1 MDVFP
6 LQIPGFMVVGTDTG
20 VGKTYVSAAIARQ
33 LTAEGVRTGVYKPAC
48 SGSITDQSSGR
59 HYWEDVELL
68 RQSIGAT
75 ELPAERICPQT
86 FHAPLAPP
94 VAAEKEG
101 RQIDEALLYEGARWW
116 ESRAEFLIVEGVGGV
131 LCPLTSRQLIVDFAR
146 KLKYPLLIV
155 ARAGL
160 GTINHSLLTIEALQQ
175 RGLTIAGLILN
186 DVDPELSDES
196 RLSNAAQIQQW
207 TSVPVLSF
215 VPFDWQSN
223 LLQYQTQDRIDW
235 RQLSQDLL

>member
-6 LQIPGFMVVGTDTG
+6 LQIPGFMVVGTDTD
-20 VGKTYVSAAIARQ
+20 VGKTFVSAAIARQ

-48 SGSITDQSSGR
+48 SGSVADESTGQPC
-59 HYWEDVELL
+59 WQDVELL
-68 RQSIGAT
+68 RQAIGAT
-75 ELPAERICPQT
+75 ELPTERICPQT

-101 RQIDEALLYEGARWW
+101 RQIDETLLLEGVRWW
-116 ESRAEFLIVEGVGGV
+116 ESQVEFLIVEGVGGV
-131 LCPLTSRQLIVDFAR
+131 LCPLSSQQLIVDFAE
-146 KLKYPLLIV
+146 KLQYPLLIV

-160 GTINHSLLTIEALQQ
+160 GTINHSLLTIEVLQQ

-196 RLSNAAQIQQW
+196 RLSNAEQIQKW

-223 LLQYQTQDRIDW
+223 LLRYQTQDRIDW